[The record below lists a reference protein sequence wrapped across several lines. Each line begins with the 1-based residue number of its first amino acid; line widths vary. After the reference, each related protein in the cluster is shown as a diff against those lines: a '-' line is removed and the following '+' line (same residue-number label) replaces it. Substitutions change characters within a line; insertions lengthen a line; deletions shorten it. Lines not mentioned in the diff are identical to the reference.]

1 MAASKIIK
9 PPLYLFILHVILFVV
24 SILFF
29 INFMSL
35 NSYMYLSITAH
46 LVGFVCLLIFLTVDK
61 SISKSRNYS
70 SDFTVSTSKILLYI
84 YILFGAYLS
93 WEIGY
98 DLAYEEFLTSF

>member
-70 SDFTVSTSKILLYI
+70 QTYCFNIKNFII
-84 YILFGAYLS
+84 YLHTFWGIFVMGNWIRFGL
-93 WEIGY
+93 
-98 DLAYEEFLTSF
+98 